1 MPDYGAAYTDKEIA
15 KLDKEIQS
23 IYKEAEKDIQKKMDD
38 FNAKY
43 KVKEAKYQQKVASGQ
58 MTQEDFDRWKK
69 GQVFQG
75 KQWQA
80 KKDEILNVIHNSNVV
95 ATNMING
102 ESIHVFA
109 ANANYM
115 SYDLEHSE
123 GVNFGF
129 ALYDSNTVT
138 NLIKDNPQILPKWK
152 IDKPKDYTWSQK
164 KLNRSIT
171 QGIIQGESLE
181 KIANRLSDKLVSTN
195 QNKMRTFARTAMT
208 GAQNSGRQT
217 QLQNAKKLGIEC
229 VKEWMATLDSHTR
242 DTHKDIDGE
251 QVEVNKEFSNK
262 CKYPGDPGGPPA
274 EVYNCRCTMVSDVK
288 KYPSIYNRYDNETR
302 TRIRNMSYREWE
314 KAKKQGGNLAPYSIN
329 KIALGDLFAGL
340 SQNGAYTKIH
350 DVDVKLSNQ
359 FYKELQAMGKA
370 YSGGAK
376 PAQVWSDYL
385 NDSLPDEV
393 SADKLENIMKQYKDK
408 ASKTLVKAKETLT
421 EEKTLASIKS
431 QLDFDDFDFKTLV
444 QAKNEAGFEGNN
456 WDFFQKYK
464 NGNISSKTLDKAL
477 LSSNKTVQIKTVPP
491 VSPPKTAPI
500 KIDYSEFGGEKAFNI
515 LAKYDNLDDLLF
527 NGTNEEFKYLIGEA
541 FKGKNGELTAD
552 LFAKAKIA
560 KNGVSGSVKA
570 TKIDSAVKSIPKAKN
585 AVKGAYKSTEEWI
598 TAAKNNPDVNGMLEI
613 EEKMFGKFTSDQVD
627 ALVTYTGS
635 SYDPMNM
642 YLRYLGAGMDE
653 RTARTKSGAD
663 SYLVGQIDLCKKA
676 LKGAKLD
683 QDMVLRR
690 GTDVGDIAGL
700 FMKGNFSDNCDT
712 LRGKTAQELNDMF
725 QGEAG
730 TYFGFTSTSSQW
742 DKGFSG
748 GVEVIINAPKGSQ
761 AASIMKISQY
771 GTSEG
776 ETLLNANTKV
786 RCDKI
791 EESDGHFG
799 SKIRMFLTILN

>member
-1 MPDYGAAYTDKEIA
+1 MPDYGATYTDKEIA

-43 KVKEAKYQQKVASGQ
+43 KVKEAKYQQKVTSGQ

-80 KKDEILNVIHNSNVV
+80 KKDEILGVIHNSNAV

-152 IDKPKDYTWSQK
+152 IDKPKDYVWLQK

-274 EVYNCRCTMVSDVK
+274 EVYNCRCTMVSDIK

-314 KAKKQGGNLAPYSIN
+314 KAKKQGGNLTPYSIN

-350 DVDVKLSNQ
+350 DIDVKLSNQ

-385 NDSLPDEV
+385 NDSLPNEV
-393 SADKLENIMKQYKDK
+393 SADKLESIMKQYKDK
-408 ASKTLVKAKETLT
+408 ASKTLVKAKETL
-421 EEKTLASIKS
+421 
-431 QLDFDDFDFKTLV
+431 
-444 QAKNEAGFEGNN
+444 
-456 WDFFQKYK
+456 
-464 NGNISSKTLDKAL
+464 
-477 LSSNKTVQIKTVPP
+477 PP

-515 LAKYDNLDDLLF
+515 LAKYDNLNDLLY